1 MTQTID
7 KTEIARLTANYLGER
22 EGVVLYE
29 ALAAAE
35 KDPRR
40 AEILRRIAAV
50 EARHTAR
57 WEAKLRAAGVE
68 PPPLHLGPRVRMVRW
83 LAHRLGVDAVLPLVR
98 GMELR
103 AVDDYKGQSD
113 AADFV
118 LDERGH
124 ALALATLTDGRRAPA
139 AAAPSVEDTSEA
151 ILKRERW
158 HRHDRGGSLRAAVF
172 GVNDG
177 LVSNLSLV
185 IGVAGANPEPRFI
198 LLAGVAGLLAGSFSM
213 AAGEYV
219 SMTAQREMFER
230 QIALE
235 REELATAPEEEHEEL
250 SLLYQAKGIPAEEAE
265 QMAGRL
271 LADPAA
277 ALDTMVREELG
288 LDPES
293 LGSPW
298 GAAVSSLASFAAG
311 AVLPVIPYLF
321 TAGVVAFV
329 LSAVLSALGLLAVG
343 AAITLFTG
351 RSPLVGALRMLAI
364 GAVAATVTYGVG
376 RLIGVGVAG

>member
-7 KTEIARLTANYLGER
+7 KSEIARLTANYLGER

-50 EARHTAR
+50 EARHAAR

-68 PPPLHLGPRVRMVRW
+68 PPPLRLGPRVRMVRW

-277 ALDTMVREELG
+277 ALDTMAREELG